1 MGSKHKKAMPGH
13 GRGVFGAPLFCSV
26 YGPQV
31 GRLRYSY
38 ATAYGG
44 EGRGVEGERWI

>member
-26 YGPQV
+26 YGPRR
-31 GRLRYSY
+31 GAS
-38 ATAYGG
+38 ATAGYGL
-44 EGRGVEGERWI
+44 RGEGERGERG